1 MTRSY
6 LVGLIGSGIGSSST
20 PALHESEADAH
31 GVRYLYRT
39 IDIDALGRT
48 AADGAELVRQ
58 AQELGYDALNITHP
72 CKQTVLSALDELSP
86 DAELLGA
93 VNTVVFRDG
102 RAIGA
107 NTDHS
112 GFAQGLRDGLDSP
125 ALDRVVLLGSG
136 GAGSAIAFALLNAGT
151 RVLSVFDPV
160 VERARAVRTALG
172 PAFPGAEIVAIGA
185 DDDME
190 QRRSDI
196 VDAVAR
202 ECEVRGIPLPH
213 LAFEPG
219 RTIVGRAGVTLYE
232 VGTVKPVQVSDELER
247 LYVSVDGGMS
257 DNARPA
263 LYGAQYSARLASR
276 TSDAAPALARVVG
289 RHCESGDIV
298 VDAEYLP
305 GDVTPG
311 DLLAVP
317 ATGAYCF
324 SLSSNYN
331 YVPRPPVV
339 AVRDGAARVI
349 VRGETIDDLLAR
361 DLGVASGS
369 PSGEENE

>member
-185 DDDME
+185 DELAAAIGAADGLVNATPIGM
-190 QRRSDI
+190 
-196 VDAVAR
+196 VGHP
-202 ECEVRGIPLPH
+202 GIPVDPSLLHSGLWVADAIYRP
-213 LAFEPG
+213 L
-219 RTIVGRAGVTLYE
+219 RT
-232 VGTVKPVQVSDELER
+232 ELIETAQA
-247 LYVSVDGGMS
+247 LGCAVLDGGRM
-257 DNARPA
+257 
-263 LYGAQYSARLASR
+263 
-276 TSDAAPALARVVG
+276 VVG
-289 RHCESGDIV
+289 QAADTFRLITGR
-298 VDAEYLP
+298 DADPERMRARF
-305 GDVTPG
+305 
-311 DLLAVP
+311 LAL
-317 ATGAYCF
+317 TGA
-324 SLSSNYN
+324 
-331 YVPRPPVV
+331 
-339 AVRDGAARVI
+339 
-349 VRGETIDDLLAR
+349 TQ
-361 DLGVASGS
+361 
-369 PSGEENE
+369 

>member
-20 PALHESEADAH
+20 PALHESEADAR

-185 DDDME
+185 DELAAAIGAADGLVNATPIGM
-190 QRRSDI
+190 
-196 VDAVAR
+196 VGHP
-202 ECEVRGIPLPH
+202 GIPVDPSLLHSGLWVADAIYRP
-213 LAFEPG
+213 L
-219 RTIVGRAGVTLYE
+219 RT
-232 VGTVKPVQVSDELER
+232 ELIETAQA
-247 LYVSVDGGMS
+247 LGCAVLDGGRM
-257 DNARPA
+257 
-263 LYGAQYSARLASR
+263 
-276 TSDAAPALARVVG
+276 VVG
-289 RHCESGDIV
+289 QAADTFRLITGR
-298 VDAEYLP
+298 DADPERMRARF
-305 GDVTPG
+305 
-311 DLLAVP
+311 LAL
-317 ATGAYCF
+317 TGA
-324 SLSSNYN
+324 
-331 YVPRPPVV
+331 
-339 AVRDGAARVI
+339 
-349 VRGETIDDLLAR
+349 TQ
-361 DLGVASGS
+361 
-369 PSGEENE
+369 